1 MCDFTRCAQAGSTFH
16 KYPCSSLSS
25 SLFKPV
31 TRISSETHPAG
42 WGWAPLPGRPGTLTR
57 PGLGPWA
64 PPGPPALDP
73 GACSSPPLLCLN
85 PAESSALP
93 PRSPVLGLMDPL
105 CPLQVQWT
113 GWLEL
118 PCGRALGHPLPTPLL
133 GHSSATAPLPA
144 GSWGADSTGSRVR
157 KLRSHP
163 SASTF

>member
-16 KYPCSSLSS
+16 KYPCSPLSS

-42 WGWAPLPGRPGTLTR
+42 RGGQTLLSWPAWDSVTR
-57 PGLGPWA
+57 PGLGPRA

-73 GACSSPPLLCLN
+73 GTGSSPPLLCLN

-93 PRSPVLGLMDPL
+93 SRSPVLGLMDPL

-113 GWLEL
+113 GWLKL
-118 PCGRALGHPLPTPLL
+118 LCARALGHPLPTPFL
-133 GHSSATAPLPA
+133 GHSSATAPPPA
-144 GSWGADSTGSRVR
+144 GSGGPAARALESES
-157 KLRSHP
+157 
-163 SASTF
+163 